1 MYNSFYFYIY
11 LRVKLLFI
19 QFSLL
24 NSFLSWVGIKREIIK
39 MQVLTCI
46 CRSGIGLRLCFCIC
60 MKTEG
65 DADATWQWIM
75 PWVGMIVVVQSI
87 SCVWFFVTPWN
98 AACQFSTL
106 SQNMFKFT
114 STELVMLSNHLILC
128 CPILLL
134 PSVFPSIKVFSNEL
148 LCVLGDQSIG
158 GSASASVLPMN
169 VQGWFPLRL
178 TGLIC
183 LQSRE
188 LSRVF
193 SGTSIQSIFGT
204 QPSLWST
211 SHFCIWL
218 P

>member
-1 MYNSFYFYIY
+1 MTPWTAAYQAPPSMGFSRREYLSGVPLPIY

-24 NSFLSWVGIKREIIK
+24 NSSLSWVGIKRDIIK

-46 CRSGIGLRLCFCIC
+46 SRSGIGLRICIW
-60 MKTEG
+60 MKTVG
-65 DADATWQWIM
+65 AADATWQWIM
-75 PWVGMIVVVQSI
+75 PRVGMIVVVQSI
-87 SCVWFFVTPWN
+87 GSVWFFVAPWT

-106 SQNMFKFT
+106 SQNFFRFI

-128 CPILLL
+128 WPLILL

-148 LCVLGDQSIG
+148 LCVSGGQSFG
-158 GSASASVLPMN
+158 ASASVLPKN

-183 LQSRE
+183 L
-188 LSRVF
+188 
-193 SGTSIQSIFGT
+193 
-204 QPSLWST
+204 
-211 SHFCIWL
+211 
-218 P
+218 

>member
-1 MYNSFYFYIY
+1 MTPWTAAYQAPPSMGFSRQEYWSGVPLPIY

-24 NSFLSWVGIKREIIK
+24 NSSLSWVGIKRDIIK

-46 CRSGIGLRLCFCIC
+46 SRTGIGLRICIW
-60 MKTEG
+60 MKTVG

-87 SCVWFFVTPWN
+87 SSVWFFVTPWT

-106 SQNMFKFT
+106 SQNFFKFI

-128 CPILLL
+128 CPLFLL
-134 PSVFPSIKVFSNEL
+134 PLVFPSIKVFSNEL
-148 LCVLGDQSIG
+148 LCVSGGQSIG
-158 GSASASVLPMN
+158 ASASVLPKN

-183 LQSRE
+183 L
-188 LSRVF
+188 
-193 SGTSIQSIFGT
+193 
-204 QPSLWST
+204 
-211 SHFCIWL
+211 
-218 P
+218 